1 MLGCQKGT
9 ILCVNEANATQ
20 KETLL
25 LKQQTRFVQI
35 FNIITDNHKAFAKIK
50 NAASQIETFLLK

>member
-1 MLGCQKGT
+1 MINQKGT

-20 KETLL
+20 IE
-25 LKQQTRFVQI
+25 TRFAQI